1 MVEILWSGVDRLVD
15 RATSFEDLYRHGLHL
30 LAARRWRSLGRELSE
45 ELVAGEQA
53 AQLAIERAGVVLE
66 RVRAACRGTVVL
78 LHGLEVATFYPD
90 RALRNFGDLDLLVEN
105 AAAARQALLGAGF
118 ERLDTR
124 AAPALL
130 WPEQPVPVEL
140 FDRPTWIAGLQ
151 SPSTERLL
159 SCAQPSA
166 TDIPG
171 IGALPPGEHALIV
184 AANAWA
190 HKPLRRASDLIDVA
204 ALTAGADRR
213 DLDALARAWG
223 LQRLWTT
230 TIDAADALISPG
242 AHPTPPLRLWG
253 RDVWE
258 LRAERLGERLLRRWL
273 SPFWALPARS
283 ATRQMLATVA
293 HDLRRE
299 PGESWREKAGRIRRG
314 LTAS

>member
-1 MVEILWSGVDRLVD
+1 MSV
-15 RATSFEDLYRHGLHL
+15 EDLYRHGLHL
-30 LAARRWRSLGRELSE
+30 LAARRWRSLGRELPQ
-45 ELVAGEQA
+45 ELVASEQA
-53 AQLAIERAGVVLE
+53 ARLAIERAGVVLE
-66 RVRAACRGTVVL
+66 RVRAACPGPIVL
-78 LHGLEVATFYPD
+78 LHGLEVATVYPD
-90 RALRNFGDLDLLVEN
+90 RALRSFGDLDLLVED
-105 AAAARQALLGAGF
+105 APAARQALLGAGF
-118 ERLDTR
+118 ERLDAR

-140 FDRPTWIAGLQ
+140 FDRPTWVAGLQ
-151 SPSTERLL
+151 PPSTARLL
-159 SCAQPSA
+159 SYARPSA
-166 TDIPG
+166 THIAG

-190 HKPLRRASDLIDVA
+190 HKPLRRARDLIDVA

-213 DLDALARAWG
+213 DLDAVARAWG

-230 TIDAADALISPG
+230 TLGVADALLSPG
-242 AHPTPPLRLWG
+242 AHPTPALRLWG

-283 ATRQMLATVA
+283 ATQVVLATIA

-299 PGESWREKAGRIRRG
+299 PGESWSEKARSIRRA